1 LRYRGGKEA
10 ALNSATVLPGVLKT
24 EEEHRRD
31 ICEVGRWMY
40 ERGYVASTDG
50 NVSVRLDSRRILTSP
65 TCLNKGMMTPDDLV
79 TIDYNGEKLS
89 GSRGPSSEM
98 GMHLLIY
105 QRRPDVNAICHAH
118 PPTATGYAAA
128 GIPLNRA
135 ILAELVVTLGC
146 VPLARYGTPGTP
158 ELTAAIEPLV
168 ENHDAILLAN
178 HGVVTY
184 GPDLL
189 TAFFR
194 LDTAEHAARVGLVS
208 RLLGKQVLLSR
219 DEVDKLLACRENHGS
234 HANGKAPSLVTS
246 LGAAA
251 ADFDA
256 ADLAVAESSKGT
268 DISDDTC
275 ASESKNGDRGHITL
289 TRAELDAIIAA
300 AIQKDRSRR

>member
-1 LRYRGGKEA
+1 M
-10 ALNSATVLPGVLKT
+10 LKS
-24 EEEHRRD
+24 EEQHRRD
-31 ICEVGRWMY
+31 ICEVGRWIY

-50 NVSVRLDSRRILTSP
+50 NISVRLDSRRILTSP

-79 TIDYNGEKLS
+79 IVDYNGATLS
-89 GSRGPSSEM
+89 GSRRPSSEM

-105 QRRPDVNAICHAH
+105 RRRPDVNAICHAH

-135 ILAELVVTLGC
+135 MLAELVVTLGC

-158 ELTAAIEPLV
+158 ELAAAIEPLV
-168 ENHDAILLAN
+168 PNHDAILLAN

-194 LDTAEHAARVGLVS
+194 METAEHSARVGLVS

-219 DEVDKLLACRENHGS
+219 DEVDKLLACRDGHGT
-234 HANGKAPSLVTS
+234 HAAGDPPSLVTS
-246 LGAAA
+246 GMPA
-251 ADFDA
+251 AD
-256 ADLAVAESSKGT
+256 DLPAVSGSSNGTSLTHRSSSPGAEDLVAKPS
-268 DISDDTC
+268 
-275 ASESKNGDRGHITL
+275 NGAGGHNRIAL
-289 TRAELDAIIAA
+289 TRAELDALISAA
-300 AIQKDRSRR
+300 VEKDRSLR